1 MPIRLRLA
9 LVVAAATIVLAAVG
23 GLLAAWGLRTSLL
36 RSVDQELAN
45 RAARVVQVLHDEDE
59 VELDELRERLAA
71 TRESFS
77 QVLDPSGRPLAAA
90 PGLAGQRLVPGS
102 VLAGLSTRPDGRYV
116 VVVGSS
122 LSTAQAALDR
132 VRAGLLLGGVAVV
145 VLGRLGAWLL
155 AGAALRPV
163 ERLRAAVAAVP
174 PNQPGRVLQVPGT
187 RDELAALAQTLNQ
200 LLGRISRTLERE
212 RRLIA
217 DASHELRTPLT
228 VLRAELELADRP
240 GRDRQ
245 ALAESVH
252 HGAAEASRIA
262 RLAEDLLFLAR
273 IDQGGPVVR
282 PTRQLLA
289 PLLDGAIAAATG
301 RAAACGV
308 QLELQVDRALGAP
321 VDADRLRQAVD
332 NLLDNALR
340 VAPAGSTIGVRAER
354 HDRVVLLA
362 VSDAGPGFPAEF
374 LPHAFERFHRADTAR
389 TRQHGGAGLGLAIVE
404 AIARGHGGHA
414 EAANRAEGGAVVRLF
429 LPAG

>member
-9 LVVAAATIVLAAVG
+9 LVVAAAAILLAAVG

-90 PGLAGQRLVPGS
+90 PG
-102 VLAGLSTRPDGRYV
+102 TRPDGRYV

-145 VLGRLGAWLL
+145 VLGSLGAWLL

-187 RDELAALAQTLNQ
+187 RDELAALAQTMNQ

-308 QLELQVDRALGAP
+308 QLELQVDR
-321 VDADRLRQAVD
+321 
-332 NLLDNALR
+332 
-340 VAPAGSTIGVRAER
+340 

>member
-9 LVVAAATIVLAAVG
+9 LVVAAAAILLAAVG

-90 PGLAGQRLVPGS
+90 QGRLLAVP
-102 VLAGLSTRPDGRYV
+102 VTRPDGRYV

-145 VLGRLGAWLL
+145 VLGSLGAWLL

-187 RDELAALAQTLNQ
+187 RDELAALAQTMNQ

-217 DASHELRTPLT
+217 DASHEVRTPLT
-228 VLRAELELADRP
+228 VLRTELESADRP
-240 GRDRQ
+240 GRDR
-245 ALAESVH
+245 E
-252 HGAAEASRIA
+252 
-262 RLAEDLLFLAR
+262 
-273 IDQGGPVVR
+273 
-282 PTRQLLA
+282 
-289 PLLDGAIAAATG
+289 
-301 RAAACGV
+301 
-308 QLELQVDRALGAP
+308 
-321 VDADRLRQAVD
+321 
-332 NLLDNALR
+332 
-340 VAPAGSTIGVRAER
+340 
-354 HDRVVLLA
+354 
-362 VSDAGPGFPAEF
+362 
-374 LPHAFERFHRADTAR
+374 
-389 TRQHGGAGLGLAIVE
+389 
-404 AIARGHGGHA
+404 
-414 EAANRAEGGAVVRLF
+414 
-429 LPAG
+429 

>member
-9 LVVAAATIVLAAVG
+9 LVVAAAAILLAAVG

-90 PGLAGQRLVPGS
+90 PGLAGQRL
-102 VLAGLSTRPDGRYV
+102 
-116 VVVGSS
+116 
-122 LSTAQAALDR
+122 
-132 VRAGLLLGGVAVV
+132 GGVAVV
-145 VLGRLGAWLL
+145 VLGSLGAWLL

-187 RDELAALAQTLNQ
+187 RDELAALAQTMNQ

-245 ALAESVH
+245 ELAESVH
-252 HGAAEASRIA
+252 HAAAEASRIA

-273 IDQGGPVVR
+273 SDQGGPVVR

-301 RAAACGV
+301 RAAARGV
-308 QLELQVDRALGAP
+308 QLQLQVDRALDVP
-321 VDADRLRQAVD
+321 IDTDRLRQAVD